1 MNIDSAAVFLGAI
14 AALSATLWG
23 LFARRR
29 SLAIGVIAAAVALLA
44 AIFTW
49 YAWAETKSLPWTL
62 GYGVVV
68 CAGLASSLRQ
78 LPIPRRLNQNRKDQD
93 SQATP

>member
-14 AALSATLWG
+14 AALGATLWG
-23 LFARRR
+23 LFAKQR
-29 SLAIGVIAAAVALLA
+29 SLVIGAIAAVVALLA
-44 AIFTW
+44 AICAW

-62 GYGVVV
+62 GFGVVV
-68 CAGLASSLRQ
+68 GASLASSLRQ
-78 LPIPRRLNQNRKDQD
+78 LPIARRLNQSREHQD